1 MMVTKNLV
9 LTNEEG
15 LHARAAALFV
25 RTANRFQ
32 SEITLSLDGEEVNGK
47 SIIGIMSLGA
57 FEGEEITIKVEGP
70 DEDEVISSLANLI
83 ENKFIIS

>member
-1 MMVTKNLV
+1 MVTKNLV

-47 SIIGIMSLGA
+47 SIIGLCRL
-57 FEGEEITIKVEGP
+57 EHLKVKRSQSRWT
-70 DEDEVISSLANLI
+70 VQM
-83 ENKFIIS
+83 KMKR